1 MIIQELGS
9 CPLLRDCLPKKIA
22 GWGGASWL
30 GPDRSSPPEPPFGV
44 LYFPRAPRLVCWPL
58 PLPLCLDSSWSSLL
72 PLVCVF
78 PQSNDA
84 TELPPLSAESSGF
97 SPPHCYQASLA
108 LSPQYYTQIC
118 RPLSLPRLGSLPTR
132 LSFMPP
138 PETIGDRTG
147 ELPRVRPHR
156 LPISRPTSPR
166 FGSPDI
172 RTRSGTPARPP
183 PRSHPVGSLSATY
196 MGSASCFLQTPVSGC
211 ALALL
216 ALSFRPVTADSYLFG
231 ACVMPGAR
239 EVPRSRAAGHLN
251 L

>member
-1 MIIQELGS
+1 MHLSSDRIA
-9 CPLLRDCLPKKIA
+9 PDLRDFPWVSCIALALPF
-22 GWGGASWL
+22 WFT
-30 GPDRSSPPEPPFGV
+30 GPFPFHSVSTLPGRHSYLSS
-44 LYFPRAPRLVCWPL
+44 A
-58 PLPLCLDSSWSSLL
+58 SSLSPMTL
-72 PLVCVF
+72 PDCPSLYW
-78 PQSNDA
+78 PR
-84 TELPPLSAESSGF
+84 SSGF
-97 SPPHCYQASLA
+97 SPPLCYQVSQA
-108 LSPQYYTQIC
+108 LSLQYYTQIC
-118 RPLSLPRLGSLPTR
+118 HPLSLPRLGSLPTR

-147 ELPRVRPHR
+147 GFPRVRSHR

-183 PRSHPVGSLSATY
+183 PQSHPVGSLFATY
-196 MGSASCFLQTPVSGC
+196 IGFASCFLQTPISGY

-239 EVPRSRAAGHLN
+239 EVPRSRAAGHLI